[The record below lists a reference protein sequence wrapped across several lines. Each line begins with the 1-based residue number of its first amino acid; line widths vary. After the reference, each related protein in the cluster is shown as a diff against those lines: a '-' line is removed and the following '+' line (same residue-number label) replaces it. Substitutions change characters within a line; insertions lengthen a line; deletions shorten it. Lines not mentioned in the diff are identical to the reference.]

1 MALAGALVAL
11 LIATYFARSRRRPVV
26 TGTEQ
31 LLDELATAMSDFE
44 RTGPVRVRGEIWN
57 AVTRV
62 AVKEGERLRILRVD
76 GLTLEVE
83 PETRSE
89 RR

>member
-1 MALAGALVAL
+1 VANV
-11 LIATYFARSRRRPVV
+11 AVGVFQRRR
-26 TGTEQ
+26 Q
-31 LLDELATAMSDFE
+31 LRHHGRIAPLAE
-44 RTGPVRVRGEIWN
+44 RDASGGADVRVGVLEGGFDR
-57 AVTRV
+57 
-62 AVKEGERLRILRVD
+62 GERLRILRVD